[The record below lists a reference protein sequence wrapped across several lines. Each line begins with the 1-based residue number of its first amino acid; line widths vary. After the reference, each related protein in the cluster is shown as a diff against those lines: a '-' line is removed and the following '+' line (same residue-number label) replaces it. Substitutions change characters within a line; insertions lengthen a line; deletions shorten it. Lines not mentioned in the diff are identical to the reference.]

1 MSCGNKTAIGFEQS
15 EAYPCVFR
23 KFDDEE
29 VEMVVVVHV
38 DSTLAHTQATIKR
51 LAAELEGKFKVMS
64 MVEKF
69 NVEKASRT
77 SASSGMLTLLKWMS
91 HKPRGRKN
99 II

>member
-1 MSCGNKTAIGFEQS
+1 MFCGDRTAIGFEQS

-38 DSTLAHTQATIKR
+38 DSTLAHTQATMKR

-64 MVEKF
+64 IVEKF

-77 SASSGMLTLLKWMS
+77 SVSSGMLTLSKRMS
-91 HKPRGRKN
+91 RKPRSRKN
-99 II
+99 IL